1 MFHAHIN
8 RFTNSGWT
16 GILNVTDKS
25 IPTTVSPT
33 SPMSSMGQH
42 YTTAG
47 VSPMPGKHNNN
58 GNNSHSSTLPPL
70 E

>member
-1 MFHAHIN
+1 MM
-8 RFTNSGWT
+8 
-16 GILNVTDKS
+16 GIFNVTDKP

-33 SPMSSMGQH
+33 SPMSSMGKH
-42 YTTAG
+42 YTTAS

-58 GNNSHSSTLPPL
+58 NGNNSHSSTPPPPFL